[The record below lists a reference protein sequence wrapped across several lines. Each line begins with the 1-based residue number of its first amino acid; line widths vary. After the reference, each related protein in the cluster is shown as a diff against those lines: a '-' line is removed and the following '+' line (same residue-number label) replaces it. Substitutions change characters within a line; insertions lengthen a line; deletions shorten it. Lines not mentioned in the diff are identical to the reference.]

1 MNHGDASADFL
12 RGFEVG
18 QEDARTI
25 IVNYLNNIG
34 EADIAALIEYLDLE
48 TGE

>member
-12 RGFEVG
+12 RGFAWG
-18 QEDARTI
+18 QEDARETI
-25 IVNYLNNIG
+25 VKFLNEIK
-34 EADIAALIEYLDLE
+34 EPEIAALIEYLDLE